1 MSDLL
6 LDQILDFR
14 AEAPLPR
21 MARVRQRFDA
31 PEVPDVAAAVRDQ
44 LAGLRGRIKP
54 GMRVG
59 ITAGSRGI
67 ANIALILRTAGEVV
81 SKLGGEPFILPAM
94 GSHGGATAEGQ
105 TELLA
110 GYGITAESTGM
121 PIVSSMEVRELGRL
135 GDAAEPGPPVYAS
148 VTALEADG
156 LIVCGRVKPH
166 TDFRGPI
173 ESGLAKITAIG
184 LGKHQGAKTIHSFGT
199 RGLVHWMPQAAS
211 LILQHTNVLCALAI
225 LENAYDETARLV
237 ALPPEQI
244 GGPEEERL
252 LHEAKALMASLPFER
267 IDVLVV
273 DEIGKNVS
281 GTGMDTNIVGRMFI
295 RGVPE
300 FDRPN
305 VRIVVVRDITEE
317 SHGNGVGLGLA
328 DVTTLRAA
336 RKLDLRATYIN
347 AITSGIGGVQRVRL
361 PIVMPTDVDALCA
374 GILCCSNGDAASARV
389 VRIKNTLEIGELEV
403 SESLLDEVRVNPRL
417 ELISEAQPLE
427 FDAEGNLVDSARTAT
442 PAGHR

>member
-1 MSDLL
+1 MSEL
-6 LDQILDFR
+6 LDQIVDFR

-21 MARVRQRFDA
+21 MARIRQRFDA
-31 PEVPDVAAAVRDQ
+31 PKLDDIPGTVRAQ
-44 LAGLRGRIKP
+44 LAALRGRITP

-67 ANIALILRTAGEVV
+67 ANIALILRSVGDVV
-81 SKLGGEPFILPAM
+81 RELGGEPFILPAM

-110 GYGITAESTGM
+110 GYGISPDTTGM
-121 PIVSSMEVRELGRL
+121 PVVSSMEVRELGRL

-148 VTALEADG
+148 VTALDADA
-156 LIVCGRVKPH
+156 LIVCGRIKPH

-199 RGLVHWMPQAAS
+199 RGLVHWMPQAAR

-244 GGPEEERL
+244 GGPDEERL
-252 LHEAKALMASLPFER
+252 LLEAKALMASLPFDE

-300 FDRPN
+300 FSRPN

-336 RKLDLRATYIN
+336 RKVDLRATYIN

-361 PIVMPTDVDALCA
+361 PVVMPSDVDALCA
-374 GILCCSNGDAASARV
+374 GILCCSNGDPARARV

-403 SESLLDEVRVNPRL
+403 SESLLDEVRANPRL
-417 ELISEAQPLE
+417 ELVSEARPLE
-427 FDAEGNLVDSARTAT
+427 FDAEGNLVDAARTAT
-442 PAGHR
+442 LAGHR

>member
-1 MSDLL
+1 MSDL

-21 MARVRQRFDA
+21 MARVRQHFDA
-31 PEVPDVAAAVRDQ
+31 PVVDDVEASVREQ
-44 LAGLRGRIKP
+44 LSGLGTRVRP

-67 ANIALILRTAGEVV
+67 ANIARILRTVGEVV
-81 SKLGGEPFILPAM
+81 RELGGEPFILPAM
-94 GSHGGATAEGQ
+94 GSHGGATSEGQ

-110 GYGITAESTGM
+110 GYGITPETTGM
-121 PIVSSMEVRELGRL
+121 AVVSSMEVRELGRL
-135 GDAAEPGPPVYAS
+135 GDESDPGPPIYAS

-156 LIVCGRVKPH
+156 LIICGRVKPH
-166 TDFRGPI
+166 TDFRGAI

-199 RGLVHWMPQAAS
+199 RGLAHWMPQAAR
-211 LILQHTNVLCALAI
+211 LIVSHTNVICALAI
-225 LENAYDETARLV
+225 LENAYDQTARLV

-244 GGPEEERL
+244 AGPDEERL
-252 LHEAKALMASLPFER
+252 VLEAKGLMASLPFDE
-267 IDVLVV
+267 IDVLIV

-300 FDRPN
+300 FARPN

-328 DVTTLRAA
+328 DFTTLRAA
-336 RKLDLRATYIN
+336 RKLDLRATYVN
-347 AITSGIGGVQRVRL
+347 AITSGIGGVQRARL
-361 PIVMPTDVDALCA
+361 PLILPTDVDALCA
-374 GILCCSNGDAASARV
+374 SILSCSNGDPANARV
-389 VRIKNTLEIGELEV
+389 VRIKNTLEIGELDV
-403 SESLLDEVRVNPRL
+403 SESLVAEARAHPRL
-417 ELISEAQPLE
+417 EVLSEPSPLV
-427 FDAEGNLVDSARTAT
+427 FDADGNLTEAEVRPTAA
-442 PAGHR
+442 AGRR